1 MSFGEDAGRRLDL
14 LEAVRAR
21 RSAGDFAGLR
31 ALLADLPRETLLGE
45 PALGYWLA
53 YALRRVGETRESLAL
68 AEELEEPCH
77 RGADR
82 ELERRRL
89 NLEAMALFDLGR
101 VEEARVRWTDL
112 LAGSAEAADHAMVAH
127 AANNLGVV
135 ATLAG
140 RSEEALA
147 HHARALAAYE
157 RLGDDRGIALT
168 HQNLGIAYRERGLP
182 REAETHFRSASRI
195 ARPGADADIIARAAE
210 ERAVLFL
217 MRGDGP
223 LAEAAAERA
232 RRLMAGTADRA
243 GVAECL
249 RVVGLA
255 RIVAGR
261 PEDASAPLTEA
272 LGIARE
278 VGAALVQAETLEALA
293 LLDAERAEDLRDEA
307 EQLFE
312 RLGARGWGR
321 SIRARMT
328 SLAGRAGEASE

>member
-1 MSFGEDAGRRLDL
+1 MSFDEDAGRLLDL
-14 LEAVRAR
+14 LEAVRRR
-21 RSAGDFAGLR
+21 RSAGDFAGVR
-31 ALLADLPRETLLGE
+31 ALLSDLPEETLLGE

-53 YALRRVGETRESLAL
+53 YALRRVGDTHAALAL
-68 AEELEEPCH
+68 AEALDEPCR

-101 VEEARVRWTDL
+101 VEDARGRWADL
-112 LAGSAEAADHAMVAH
+112 LAASAEAEDHAMVAH

-135 ATLAG
+135 ATLGG

-157 RLGDDRGIALT
+157 RLGDDRGVALT
-168 HQNLGIAYRERGLP
+168 HQNLGIAYRERGHP
-182 REAETHFRSASRI
+182 REAEAHFRSAGRI

-232 RRLMAGTADRA
+232 RRLMAGSADRA

-249 RVVGLA
+249 RVIGLA
-255 RIVAGR
+255 RIVADR
-261 PEDASAPLTEA
+261 ADEARAPLAEA

-293 LLDAERAEDLRDEA
+293 LVDADRAVELRAQADA
-307 EQLFE
+307 LFE

-321 SIRARMT
+321 SVRGQMTRLAERAR
-328 SLAGRAGEASE
+328 EAPG